1 MLALTTA
8 LAAVGSFAVLRPAPA
23 AADVFVSVGIAPGEY
38 FQYDDWR
45 YHHDYEYRRWVY
57 EEESRRR
64 WEWEHRHRYWEHD
77 RYSEHDRGRWHDR
90 DYHRHDDDDRD

>member
-1 MLALTTA
+1 MLALITA
-8 LAAVGSFAVLRPAPA
+8 LAAAGSAPA

-57 EEESRRR
+57 EEEARRR
-64 WEWEHRHRYWEHD
+64 GEWEHRHRYWEHD
-77 RYSEHDRGRWHDR
+77 GYWGHDRGRWHDR
-90 DYHRHDDDDRD
+90 DERWHDEDDHD